1 MQIENKKEENGPK
14 KGTRGLGILQRLVLI
29 GAGIFTLVPNVFAA
43 YQELDGIVAVVE
55 DDVVLVS
62 ELMLRIDAV
71 RKQIDANGSPMPP
84 EDILVSQVLERLIL
98 ENIQYQEASNR
109 GIEIDEDTL
118 TRAVTQFAT
127 NNNLTLEQFQKALL
141 SEGTNFRAFREEI
154 RREMIITRL
163 QRNLIRRRIVISE
176 QDIDG
181 MLNSP
186 FYKELFSD
194 EYRVGHIMLSIDDG
208 GRSLAAE
215 QASAKAQSIIE
226 SLAKGTD
233 FAETAMAESSSSS
246 ALEGGDM
253 GWRKAG
259 ALPSLF
265 SEVVLTMGVGEVSEP
280 IVRPGAIHI
289 IKLLDKR
296 GVSLETINQTNVRH
310 ILVAPSEIRSPKEA
324 EDMINKIHE
333 QLDAGQSFE
342 ELAAEHSDDPASAL
356 NGGSLGWSEPESF
369 VVGFSDEMKKTEIG
383 ERSKPFLTQFG
394 WHILE
399 VVGRREQDVG
409 DEAREGKAVEL
420 LHRRR
425 FEEEREKWLK
435 EIRDES
441 FVEIRL

>member
-1 MQIENKKEENGPK
+1 MQIENRE
-14 KGTRGLGILQRLVLI
+14 KGSKFTKRTVALIILKRLALITVGLFV
-29 GAGIFTLVPNVFAA
+29 FVPSVFAA

-71 RKQIDANGSPMPP
+71 RKQIEANGSAMPP
-84 EDILVSQVLERLIL
+84 EEILVSQVLERLIL
-98 ENIQYQEASNR
+98 ENIQYQEASRR

-127 NNNLTLEQFQKALL
+127 NNNLTLDQFRQALL

-154 RREMIITRL
+154 RREMVITRL

-194 EYRVGHIMLSIDDG
+194 EYRVGHIMLSIDNKG
-208 GRSLAAE
+208 GSLAAE
-215 QASAKAQSIIE
+215 QASEKARSIID
-226 SLAKGTD
+226 SLAEGVD
-233 FAETAMAESSSSS
+233 FGETAIAESSSSS

-265 SEVVLTMGVGEVSEP
+265 SEVVLSMGVGEVSDP
-280 IVRPGAIHI
+280 IIRPGAIHI

-324 EDMINKIHE
+324 EDMIVKIQE
-333 QLDAGQSFE
+333 QLDSGQPFE
-342 ELAAEHSDDPASAL
+342 ELAAEYSDDPASAL

-369 VVGFSDEMKKTEIG
+369 VAGFSDEMKRTDIG
-383 ERSKPFLTQFG
+383 QRSKPFLTQFG

-399 VVGRREQDVG
+399 VVDRREQDVG

>member
-1 MQIENKKEENGPK
+1 MQIENKKEESTSKIETG
-14 KGTRGLGILQRLVLI
+14 GLGILQALVLI
-29 GAGIFTLVPNVFAA
+29 AAGIFTLVPTVFAA

-71 RKQIDANGSPMPP
+71 RKQIDANGSAMPP

-98 ENIQYQEASNR
+98 ENIQYQEASKR

-127 NNNLTLEQFQKALL
+127 NNNLTLEQFRQALL
-141 SEGTNFRAFREEI
+141 SEGSNFRAFREEI

-194 EYRVGHIMLSIDDG
+194 EYRVGHIMLSIDDRG
-208 GRSLAAE
+208 GSLATE
-215 QASAKAQSIIE
+215 QASTKAKSIIE

-265 SEVVLTMGVGEVSEP
+265 SEVVLTMGVGQVSDP
-280 IVRPGAIHI
+280 IIRPGAIHI

-324 EDMINKIHE
+324 EDMINKIRE
-333 QLDAGQSFE
+333 QLDAGQPFE
-342 ELAAEHSDDPASAL
+342 ELAAEYSDDPASAL

>member
-1 MQIENKKEENGPK
+1 MQKENKKKENK
-14 KGTRGLGILQRLVLI
+14 SHNWIFSVKHLVQCAFATL
-29 GAGIFTLVPNVFAA
+29 AIFFAALPVLAA

-71 RKQIDANGSPMPP
+71 RKQIEANSAAMPP
-84 EDILVSQVLERLIL
+84 EEVLVSQVLERLIL
-98 ENIQYQEASNR
+98 ENIQYQEATRR
-109 GIEIDEDTL
+109 GIEVDEDTL
-118 TRAVTQFAT
+118 SRAVTQFAT
-127 NNNLTLEQFQKALL
+127 NNNLTLDQFRQALL

-154 RREMIITRL
+154 RREMVISRL
-163 QRNLIRRRIVISE
+163 ERNLIRRRIVISE

-194 EYRVGHIMLSIDDG
+194 EYRVGHIMLSVDDNDG
-208 GRSLAAE
+208 SSAQE
-215 QASAKAQSIIE
+215 EASKRAQSIIDNLNE
-226 SLAKGTD
+226 GGD
-233 FAETAMAESSSSS
+233 FGETAMAESSSSS

-265 SEVVLTMGVGEVSEP
+265 SELVLTMSVGEVSEP

-289 IKLLDKR
+289 VKLLEKR
-296 GVSLETINQTNVRH
+296 GVSLEKINQTNVRH
-310 ILVAPSEIRSPKEA
+310 ILVAPSEIRSPKES
-324 EDMINKIHE
+324 ENLINQIGDR
-333 QLDAGQSFE
+333 LDAGESFD
-342 ELAAEHSDDPASAL
+342 ELAAEYSDDPASAL

-369 VVGFSDEMKKTEIG
+369 VLGFSEVMKMAEIG
-383 ERSKPFLTQFG
+383 KRSEPFLTQFG

-399 VVGRREQDVG
+399 VLDRREQDVG